1 MDMMNRALNAYAQID
16 TQTAIASATPVQI
29 IVLLY
34 DGAINSLASAKG
46 KMQEM
51 KLAEKGQLISKAI
64 GIVEGLRAVL
74 DFEKGGDIARN
85 LNDLYDYMKRRLAS
99 ANLKNDQAGLD
110 EVIGLLSNLRG
121 AWVEIEA
128 RERQGTVSLPSRPVA
143 NPTTTTTAQATL
155 SLRA

>member
-16 TQTAIASATPVQI
+16 TQTAIASASPVQI

-34 DGAINSLASAKG
+34 DGAINALASGKG

-64 GIVEGLRAVL
+64 SIVEGLRSVL

-85 LNDLYDYMKRRLAS
+85 LNDLYDYMKRRLAA

-110 EVIGLLSNLRG
+110 EVIGLLSNLRE
-121 AWVEIEA
+121 AWVELEA
-128 RERQGTVSLPSRPVA
+128 RERQGAAALAPRPA
-143 NPTTTTTAQATL
+143 AATTSSTSQATL

>member
-1 MDMMNRALNAYAQID
+1 MDMMNRALNAYARID
-16 TQTAIASATPVQI
+16 TQTAIASASPVQI

-34 DGAINSLASAKG
+34 DGAISSLATAKG

-64 GIVEGLRAVL
+64 SIVEGLRSVL

-110 EVIGLLSNLRG
+110 EVIGLLSNLRE
-121 AWVEIEA
+121 AWVELEA
-128 RERQGTVSLPSRPVA
+128 RERQSAAALAPRPAVA
-143 NPTTTTTAQATL
+143 ATTSTAHATL

>member
-1 MDMMNRALNAYAQID
+1 MTMNKALSAYSQID
-16 TQTAIASATPVQI
+16 TQMASASPVQI

-51 KLAEKGQLISKAI
+51 KLAEKGQLVSKAI

-85 LNDLYDYMKRRLAS
+85 LNDLYDYMKRRLAA

-110 EVIGLLSNLRG
+110 EVIALLSSLRES
-121 AWVEIEA
+121 WVELEA
-128 RERQGTVSLPSRPVA
+128 RERQSATAAKRAAAAASTA
-143 NPTTTTTAQATL
+143 TNAQAGL

>member
-1 MDMMNRALNAYAQID
+1 MDMTNKALSAYAQID
-16 TQTAIASATPVQI
+16 TQTAIASASPLQI

-51 KLAEKGQLISKAI
+51 KMAEKGQLVSKAI
-64 GIVEGLRAVL
+64 SIIEGLRSVL

-85 LNDLYDYMKRRLAS
+85 LSDLYDYMKRRLAA
-99 ANLKNDQAGLD
+99 ANLKNDPAGLD
-110 EVIGLLSNLRG
+110 EVIRLLSNLRES
-121 AWVEIEA
+121 WVELDA
-128 RERQGTVSLPSRPVA
+128 RERQSGAAAQRAAAAAGSSVS
-143 NPTTTTTAQATL
+143 AQATL

>member
-64 GIVEGLRAVL
+64 SIVEGLRSVL

-85 LNDLYDYMKRRLAS
+85 LNDLYDYMKRRLAA
-99 ANLKNDQAGLD
+99 ANLKNDQGGLD
-110 EVIGLLSNLRG
+110 EVMGLLATLRE
-121 AWVEIEA
+121 AWVELET
-128 RERQGTVSLPSRPVA
+128 RERQGAAGMAPRPA
-143 NPTTTTTAQATL
+143 ATPATSTAQATL